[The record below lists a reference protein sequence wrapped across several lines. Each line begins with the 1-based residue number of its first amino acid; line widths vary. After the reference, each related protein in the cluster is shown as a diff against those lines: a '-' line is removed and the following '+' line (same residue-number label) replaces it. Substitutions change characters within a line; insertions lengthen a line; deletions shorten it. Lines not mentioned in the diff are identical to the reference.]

1 MNKYDEYMNRFRI
14 KGNGTLLD
22 IFKQKTKKMDGSETD
37 TDKKRKIRLQLLERY
52 YGEMREQPE
61 FDEEEYQAMVDEL
74 TEFVKK
80 ADAKK

>member
-1 MNKYDEYMNRFRI
+1 MSKYDEYMKRFRI

-22 IFKQKTKKMDGSETD
+22 IFMQKTKKMDGSETD

-52 YGEMREQPE
+52 YGEMRKQPG

-80 ADAKK
+80 ADVQK